1 MKKHYFFVSLLAL
14 ALSMPRSSF
23 ASVQSADS
31 DDGIVVTLGAP
42 KVSMQLMA
50 AQSSVT
56 QSHMVI
62 NGTGQSGTFILNA
75 QNLVEDIKLT
85 ATSGLEV
92 YPATLPAGSNGETI
106 IITLNST
113 LPVTEGRIILRSG
126 DARAYVNVTGYGTPL
141 EEKNL
146 SQNPVYPGGDD
157 ESFVKGKEDG
167 FTPGENGYTVEFRVK
182 TDNLNKVFEAFAV
195 TPEGAGFKA
204 YVNSTSVGLY
214 DGSTQVNIP
223 NPATAFDGGLQHFY
237 NNDGKY
243 HTYRFSVTSDQRIF
257 VYRDGLQIAILRAS
271 DYANQ
276 ASWTVENGDMVEN
289 LLKNPDFE
297 GEYDY
302 RASDSLI
309 VRVEG
314 WQLDPIDQYNCLYTV
329 PNYEI
334 NNELDFNN
342 HVMSLQ
348 RYTWNDGWAAGR
360 VSQIVDVAP
369 NETYSLS
376 FLAGGGMKVKDSAI
390 DYLMSS
396 VRIEEVQN
404 SELNNKVEISNMDG
418 MVSYS
423 MDYTTSAECRQIRV
437 SLYNERF
444 LNGGGWGSSVRP
456 FRVDEMRLTGVSRVL
471 TQEVGFDNTFADVE
485 YFTYDPTGAYAPLE
499 AVLSPSEKNVTID
512 GTNQTKTVKV
522 STANLRAD
530 VPLSVTA
537 SKGFSVYPEELIPN
551 HESEVTITL
560 NSTLPV
566 TKGRIILRSGDIR
579 AYVNVT
585 GYGTPLEEK
594 NLSQNPVYPGGDD
607 ESFVKGKEDGFTP
620 GENGYTVEFRVKTDN
635 LNKVFEAF
643 AVTPEGAGFKAYVN
657 STSVGL
663 YDGSTQVNIPNPAT
677 AFDGGLQHFYNNDG
691 KYHTYRFS
699 VTSDQRI
706 FVYRDGLQIAILRA
720 SDYANQASWTVENGD
735 MVENLLKNPDFE
747 GEYDYRASDSL
758 IVRVEGW
765 QLDPIDQY
773 NCLYTVPNYE
783 INNELDFNNHVMSL
797 QRYTWNDGWAAGRVS
812 QIVDVAPNETYSLS
826 FLAGGGMKVKDSAID
841 YLMSSVRIEEVQN
854 SELNNKVEISN
865 MDGMVSYSMDYTTSA
880 ECRQIRVSLYN
891 ERFLNGGGWGS
902 SVRPFRVDEMRLTG
916 VSRVLTQEVGFDNT
930 FADVEYFTYDPTG
943 AYAPLEPVFGGD
955 VTGIE
960 GTNSDAGVYGTVID
974 NWLTLNNVPESAK
987 IEIYSSTGVLIA
999 VENSYTSG
1007 QSIPLYEKGIYVC
1020 VVNDGTRKEI
1030 VKIVY

>member
-334 NNELDFNN
+334 NNDLDFNN

-418 MVSYS
+418 MVSYDKNGHIAAILMLFRDITEEKLRELKYQHQLKAAAQQAEKANVAKTDFLRRMS
-423 MDYTTSAECRQIRV
+423 HDIRTPINGIRGMVEICRFYLNDRKKAEECLDKIMAASGFLLELVNDVLDMNKLESGEIVLTKEPFCLSKLLMEVDSVIEMQADESGVDYIKAPLNIENDYLIGSSLHIKQILQNIVSNAVKYNKRGGYVRV
-437 SLYNERF
+437 SCTENRI
-444 LNGGGWGSSVRP
+444 
-456 FRVDEMRLTGVSRVL
+456 D
-471 TQEVGFDNTFADVE
+471 
-485 YFTYDPTGAYAPLE
+485 
-499 AVLSPSEKNVTID
+499 EKNIMFEFVCTDNGQGMSEDFQKKAFEPFAQEKTRVRTTYTGTGLGLAISKKLTVQMGGTIEFISR
-512 GTNQTKTVKV
+512 Q
-522 STANLRAD
+522 
-530 VPLSVTA
+530 
-537 SKGFSVYPEELIPN
+537 
-551 HESEVTITL
+551 
-560 NSTLPV
+560 
-566 TKGRIILRSGDIR
+566 
-579 AYVNVT
+579 
-585 GYGTPLEEK
+585 GYGTTFYVKIPFEIDDSYESRQQEISADEK
-594 NLSQNPVYPGGDD
+594 IRLDGN
-607 ESFVKGKEDGFTP
+607 KIIIAEDN
-620 GENGYTVEFRVKTDN
+620 E
-635 LNKVFEAF
+635 LNMEIARFII
-643 AVTPEGAGFKAYVN
+643 EGAGAQVMPAVN
-657 STSVGL
+657 GEEAVKIFETSQYGEYKVVL
-663 YDGSTQVNIPNPAT
+663 MDVMMPVM
-677 AFDGGLQHFYNNDG
+677 GGLEAAQNIRKMDRPDA
-691 KYHTYRFS
+691 KT
-699 VTSDQRI
+699 VAM
-706 FVYRDGLQIAILRA
+706 IAM
-720 SDYANQASWTVENGD
+720 SANAFHDDVEQ
-735 MVENLLKNPDFE
+735 
-747 GEYDYRASDSL
+747 SL
-758 IVRVEGW
+758 AAGMNVHMAK
-765 QLDPIDQY
+765 P
-773 NCLYTVPNYE
+773 
-783 INNELDFNNHVMSL
+783 LDFDKL
-797 QRYTWNDGWAAGRVS
+797 
-812 QIVDVAPNETYSLS
+812 
-826 FLAGGGMKVKDSAID
+826 LATIK
-841 YLMSSVRIEEVQN
+841 
-854 SELNNKVEISN
+854 
-865 MDGMVSYSMDYTTSA
+865 
-880 ECRQIRVSLYN
+880 
-891 ERFLNGGGWGS
+891 
-902 SVRPFRVDEMRLTG
+902 
-916 VSRVLTQEVGFDNT
+916 
-930 FADVEYFTYDPTG
+930 EYCDK
-943 AYAPLEPVFGGD
+943 
-955 VTGIE
+955 
-960 GTNSDAGVYGTVID
+960 N
-974 NWLTLNNVPESAK
+974 
-987 IEIYSSTGVLIA
+987 
-999 VENSYTSG
+999 
-1007 QSIPLYEKGIYVC
+1007 
-1020 VVNDGTRKEI
+1020 
-1030 VKIVY
+1030 

>member
-1 MKKHYFFVSLLAL
+1 M
-14 ALSMPRSSF
+14 
-23 ASVQSADS
+23 
-31 DDGIVVTLGAP
+31 
-42 KVSMQLMA
+42 
-50 AQSSVT
+50 
-56 QSHMVI
+56 
-62 NGTGQSGTFILNA
+62 
-75 QNLVEDIKLT
+75 
-85 ATSGLEV
+85 
-92 YPATLPAGSNGETI
+92 
-106 IITLNST
+106 
-113 LPVTEGRIILRSG
+113 
-126 DARAYVNVTGYGTPL
+126 
-141 EEKNL
+141 
-146 SQNPVYPGGDD
+146 
-157 ESFVKGKEDG
+157 
-167 FTPGENGYTVEFRVK
+167 
-182 TDNLNKVFEAFAV
+182 
-195 TPEGAGFKA
+195 
-204 YVNSTSVGLY
+204 
-214 DGSTQVNIP
+214 
-223 NPATAFDGGLQHFY
+223 
-237 NNDGKY
+237 
-243 HTYRFSVTSDQRIF
+243 
-257 VYRDGLQIAILRAS
+257 
-271 DYANQ
+271 
-276 ASWTVENGDMVEN
+276 
-289 LLKNPDFE
+289 
-297 GEYDY
+297 
-302 RASDSLI
+302 
-309 VRVEG
+309 
-314 WQLDPIDQYNCLYTV
+314 
-329 PNYEI
+329 
-334 NNELDFNN
+334 
-342 HVMSLQ
+342 
-348 RYTWNDGWAAGR
+348 
-360 VSQIVDVAP
+360 
-369 NETYSLS
+369 
-376 FLAGGGMKVKDSAI
+376 
-390 DYLMSS
+390 
-396 VRIEEVQN
+396 
-404 SELNNKVEISNMDG
+404 
-418 MVSYS
+418 
-423 MDYTTSAECRQIRV
+423 
-437 SLYNERF
+437 
-444 LNGGGWGSSVRP
+444 
-456 FRVDEMRLTGVSRVL
+456 
-471 TQEVGFDNTFADVE
+471 
-485 YFTYDPTGAYAPLE
+485 
-499 AVLSPSEKNVTID
+499 
-512 GTNQTKTVKV
+512 
-522 STANLRAD
+522 
-530 VPLSVTA
+530 
-537 SKGFSVYPEELIPN
+537 
-551 HESEVTITL
+551 TITL

-783 INNELDFNNHVMSL
+783 INNDLDFNNHVMSL

-902 SVRPFRVDEMRLTG
+902 SVRPFLVDEMRLTG